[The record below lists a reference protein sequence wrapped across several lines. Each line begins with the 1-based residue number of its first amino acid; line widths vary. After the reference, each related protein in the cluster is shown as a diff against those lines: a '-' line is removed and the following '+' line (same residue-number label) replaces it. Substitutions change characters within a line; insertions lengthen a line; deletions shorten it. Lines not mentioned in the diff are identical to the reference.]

1 MRKVFEINGCIEVP
15 PDVTEDEFSD
25 AFFEF
30 LESKGWFFGGGMV
43 EIQDDCYV
51 MPDGSRKPID

>member
-25 AFFEF
+25 VFLEF
-30 LESKGWFFGGGMV
+30 LESKGWFFGGRMA

-51 MPDGSRKPID
+51 MPDGSLKPLE